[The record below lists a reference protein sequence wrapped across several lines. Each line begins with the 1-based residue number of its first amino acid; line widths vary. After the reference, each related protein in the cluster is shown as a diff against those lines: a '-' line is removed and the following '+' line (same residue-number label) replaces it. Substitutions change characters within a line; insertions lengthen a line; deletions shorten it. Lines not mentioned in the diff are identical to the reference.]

1 VIGGPLVAVATW
13 RGSHRDR
20 PSVTLY
26 GWFAVWGWLLYSFNP
41 SVPLLAREMGVSNAV
56 AGLHGTAIAGGA
68 ILAAALTPRLVTRF
82 GRQATL
88 VAAGPMVAV
97 GTLALVTG
105 RGIAWTLTAV
115 LVLASGAIVAVS
127 AAQAGLAMHHGARSS
142 ASLTEAAGVGSTV
155 GLFGPLAV
163 GAGVAV
169 GWGWRPAVGV
179 TAVFALATA
188 FAIAR
193 LPARGPLVRPVRRDR
208 ALVEPGGAR
217 RPATARTRATGQV
230 DSSRRL
236 PGSSRFYLAALV
248 AAIALET
255 ATTFWS
261 TDLLIEH
268 SGAGPGIAAAAVA
281 GLVAGMSAIRFVVG
295 PLSLRIAP
303 VHLLAVSFGVA
314 VVGWSVLWTATTP
327 PVAFAGLVL
336 AGLGY
341 GAQYPLAISLFLV
354 AARGA
359 TDRAQARATLAGGL
373 AFGIAPFVLG
383 ALADGVGTHTA
394 FLFVPVLAVL
404 GAAAALAGSRSARRE
419 LARQDLDVRAGTGRG

>member
-1 VIGGPLVAVATW
+1 M
-13 RGSHRDR
+13 
-20 PSVTLY
+20 TLY

-41 SVPLLAREMGVSNAV
+41 SVPLLARELGVSNAV

-68 ILAAALTPRLVTRF
+68 ILASALTPRLVTRF

-97 GTLALVTG
+97 GTIALVTG
-105 RGIAWTLTAV
+105 RGIAWTLIGV
-115 LVLASGAIVAVS
+115 LVLASGANVAVS
-127 AAQAGLAMHHGARSS
+127 SAQAGLAMHHGARSS
-142 ASLTEAAGVGSTV
+142 ASLTEAVGVGSTV

-169 GWGWRPAVGV
+169 GWGWRPAVAV
-179 TAVFALATA
+179 TAVFALAA
-188 FAIAR
+188 AVAIAR
-193 LPARGPLVRPVRRDR
+193 LPARGPLARPVRREQ
-208 ALVEPGGAR
+208 APLELGGAHL
-217 RPATARTRATGQV
+217 PASAPTRATRQPT
-230 DSSRRL
+230 SSRRL
-236 PGSSRFYLAALV
+236 LGSSLFYLAALV
-248 AAIALET
+248 AAVALET
-255 ATTFWS
+255 ATTFWA

-268 SGAGPGIAAAAVA
+268 AGAGPGVAAAAVA

-327 PVAFAGLVL
+327 SVAFAGLVL

-354 AARGA
+354 TAPGA
-359 TDRAQARATLAGGL
+359 TDRAQARATFAGGL
-373 AFGIAPFVLG
+373 AFGSAPFVLG
-383 ALADGVGTHTA
+383 ALADAVGTHTA
-394 FLFVPVLAVL
+394 FLLVPVLAVL
-404 GAAAALAGSRSARRE
+404 GAAAALAGSRSVRRE
-419 LARQDLDVRAGTGRG
+419 LASQERADAVSG